1 MAQFNPQFLV
11 QPEGIIQKQRN
22 FTFFLACLGIAV
34 LVSMLLAVCLGSA
47 KIAPGDAYR
56 IILAKAF
63 NLPLND
69 FAGPVSQAHLDIIWQ
84 IRLPR
89 VLMSAVVGAG
99 LAVCGAVMQ
108 AAVQNPLAEPYLL
121 GISAGASLGATFSIL
136 IGGLAGVLF
145 GLGTAV
151 WAFIGA
157 LAASLFVMTLSGIGG
172 RASPVKMILAGSIAS
187 ALFIALANFIV
198 YLSSNAEG
206 MRSVAFWTMGSLA
219 AAKWDNL
226 ALPAAG
232 IAASCIFFLT
242 QFRILNTLLLGEETA
257 ITLGIDLAR
266 VRQLYLVITA
276 LITGLIVAVCGIFG
290 FVGLVVPHVARG
302 VVGADHRRLLPAA
315 ILTGAIFLIWADV
328 LARIVLTSGELPI
341 GILTALVGAPFFMY
355 ILVKHSVHFGGQ

>member
-1 MAQFNPQFLV
+1 MVEFKLQSSARPAGV
-11 QPEGIIQKQRN
+11 IQKRRS
-22 FTFFLACLGIAV
+22 FVLLLACLGLLALASIV
-34 LVSMLLAVCLGSA
+34 LAVCLGSA
-47 KIAPGDAYR
+47 KIAPGEAYR
-56 IILAKAF
+56 ILLYKMLYL
-63 NLPLND
+63 NLQD
-69 FAGPVSQAHLDIIWQ
+69 IAGQASPAQQDIIWQ

-108 AAVQNPLAEPYLL
+108 AAVQNPLAEPYIL

-136 IGGLAGVLF
+136 LGGFAGVLF

-172 RASPVKMILAGSIAS
+172 RASTVKMVLAGSVAS
-187 ALFIALANFIV
+187 ALFIALSNFIV

-219 AAKWDNL
+219 AAKWSNL

-232 IAASCIFFLT
+232 IIACCLFFLS
-242 QFRILNTLLLGEETA
+242 QFRILNTLLLGEEAA
-257 ITLGIDLAR
+257 ITLGIDLAK
-266 VRQLYLVITA
+266 VRRLYLMITA
-276 LITGLIVAVCGIFG
+276 LVTGLIVSVCGIFG
-290 FVGLVVPHVARG
+290 FVGLVVPHVVRG
-302 VVGADHRRLLPAA
+302 MVGADHRRLMPVT

-328 LARIVLTSGELPI
+328 LARIILTSGELPI

-355 ILVKHSVHFGGQ
+355 ILVKQSFHFGSQ